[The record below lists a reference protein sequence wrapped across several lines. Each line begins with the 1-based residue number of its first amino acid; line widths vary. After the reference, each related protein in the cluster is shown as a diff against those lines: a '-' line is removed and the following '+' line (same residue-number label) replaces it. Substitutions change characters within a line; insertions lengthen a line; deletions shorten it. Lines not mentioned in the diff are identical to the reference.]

1 MVSRKKH
8 YFSTI
13 EPTGFP
19 EAAAAPFLPLS
30 PLSRLYRGLYR
41 ALGGAS
47 LWRGADNNRNKARS
61 PWYFAAG
68 RLSSNPHM
76 IARPERSQT
85 CHSHRDRPR
94 LVRTTSNIA
103 SEPPQ
108 HCVRIFPTT

>member
-1 MVSRKKH
+1 MVSRKTH

-13 EPTGFP
+13 E
-19 EAAAAPFLPLS
+19 LP
-30 PLSRLYRGLYR
+30 RLPDYRGCGDRGFYLGRGYR
-41 ALGGAS
+41 AFGGAS

-61 PWYFAAG
+61 AWYFAAG

-76 IARPERSQT
+76 IARPARLQT

-94 LVRTTSNIA
+94 FLRTTSNIA

-108 HCVRIFPTT
+108 HCVEIFPTT